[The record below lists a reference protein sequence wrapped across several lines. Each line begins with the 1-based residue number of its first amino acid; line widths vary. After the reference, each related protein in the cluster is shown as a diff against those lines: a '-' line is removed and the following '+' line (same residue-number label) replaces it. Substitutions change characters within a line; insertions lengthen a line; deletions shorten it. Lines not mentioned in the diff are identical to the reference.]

1 MTPVVQ
7 DIVKDMVDRIVAE
20 FHPRRVYLFG
30 SHAWGNPSPDSDI
43 DLMVVVDT
51 LSGSPAQMASRAYGV
66 LPDRT
71 RIPTDILFRSTESF
85 DLRAAHPSTL
95 EHKVVAEGILLYG

>member
-30 SHAWGNPSPDSDI
+30 SHAWGQATPDSDI
-43 DLMVVVDT
+43 DLMIVVDS
-51 LSGSPAQMASRAYGV
+51 LAESPARMACRAYGV
-66 LPDRT
+66 LRGRT
-71 RIPTDILFRSTESF
+71 LPTDILFLSTESF
-85 DLRAAHPSTL
+85 DRRAAHPSTL
-95 EHKVVAEGILLYG
+95 EHKVDHEGILMHG

>member
-30 SHAWGNPSPDSDI
+30 SHAWGNPSTDSDI
-43 DLMVVVDT
+43 DLMIVVDN
-51 LSGSPAQMASRAYGV
+51 LPESPTRMAQRAGR
-66 LPDRT
+66 LFPHRT
-71 RIPTDILFRSTESF
+71 VPADFLFCDGESF
-85 DLRAAHPSTL
+85 STRAAHPSTL
-95 EHKVVAEGILLYG
+95 EHKIEREGVLLYG